1 MTAKLVFLG
10 RLEELAGT
18 DSMSIDVPL
27 GWAAL
32 LAHLE
37 EHYTP
42 DLVETVAGVRVKVAL
57 NGALIAEKG
66 GVVLADGDE
75 LAFLPP
81 VSGG

>member
-18 DSMSIDVPL
+18 DGISVDVPL
-27 GWAAL
+27 GWAGL
-32 LAHLE
+32 LAHLS
-37 EHYTP
+37 EHCAP
-42 DLVETVAGVRVKVAL
+42 ELVETVADVRVKVAL

-66 GVVLADGDE
+66 GVVLAEGDE